1 MCFSFKIVL
10 AAMSFHFPSISAV
23 SGCTRISV
31 GESVHMKMCTVK
43 CDNEKYTLH
52 VSPSVKAYERTV
64 LKVQWGNVEISIV
77 WTTSLIDKTLER
89 NIKLSYIEIL
99 AFCNNK
105 FTVLSKIRAFV
116 SKKISKLEMLH
127 LIKSRL
133 SLHFDFSTIASFYM

>member
-1 MCFSFKIVL
+1 MDAPAFQSENQYLF
-10 AAMSFHFPSISAV
+10 
-23 SGCTRISV
+23 
-31 GESVHMKMCTVK
+31 
-43 CDNEKYTLH
+43 DNEKHTLH

-77 WTTSLIDKTLER
+77 WTTSLIGKTLER
-89 NIKLSYIEIL
+89 NIKLSYIEML

-105 FTVLSKIRAFV
+105 FTALSKIRAFV

-127 LIKSRL
+127 LIKSHQ